1 MRAVNLLPRDMQQ
14 RKSFR
19 EEDPAVVVGSALGV
33 IVMIALGAAFFVA
46 HGKANTQQARLTKA
60 QLELAALSEKKRE
73 AQKPAKPSA
82 PITPIVPPPAITG
95 QEASWLS
102 AVSTNLS
109 QRIAFDRVLRDVSL
123 VIPDDITLSSM
134 TMSAPLSTVAVPGVP
149 PPTASQGFVIA
160 GTAYSYDSV
169 ARLLS
174 RLALV
179 PDLNTVTLTSTGS
192 GAAAGLDRQR
202 RRRRAVQ
209 HQRGDQGRARAA
221 CSRRDSSGPGRHD
234 DGEQLMRGKKISR
247 RGAVIM
253 IVGGDLLLLVLG
265 WFMLVSP
272 QRATAQSIARSAQ
285 ATEVQVEQASSPAS
299 NIVHPVTQPKQPE
312 IRTAYL
318 YKLSKAMPMT
328 PDMPNLLL
336 ELSQTVRAS
345 GVELS
350 SISPTPTD
358 ATTGITSITLTV
370 KGDFYSL
377 TDLLYRLRSLV
388 AVRDGAL
395 DVSGRLFAVKSVGFT
410 PDGQGTSSMPTFS

>member
-134 TMSAPLSTVAVPGVP
+134 TLSAPLSTVAVPGVP

-192 GAAAGLDRQR
+192 GASAGSTGGGGVQFNISAAI
-202 RRRRAVQ
+202 
-209 HQRGDQGRARAA
+209 
-221 CSRRDSSGPGRHD
+221 
-234 DGEQLMRGKKISR
+234 K
-247 RGAVIM
+247 GAPAPPAPPVI
-253 IVGGDLLLLVLG
+253 
-265 WFMLVSP
+265 P
-272 QRATAQSIARSAQ
+272 
-285 ATEVQVEQASSPAS
+285 PA
-299 NIVHPVTQPKQPE
+299 PVDT
-312 IRTAYL
+312 
-318 YKLSKAMPMT
+318 
-328 PDMPNLLL
+328 
-336 ELSQTVRAS
+336 
-345 GVELS
+345 
-350 SISPTPTD
+350 
-358 ATTGITSITLTV
+358 TTG
-370 KGDFYSL
+370 
-377 TDLLYRLRSLV
+377 
-388 AVRDGAL
+388 
-395 DVSGRLFAVKSVGFT
+395 
-410 PDGQGTSSMPTFS
+410 SSS